1 MEAVSF
7 LTQTLSLL
15 TLLIIS
21 SFTYILSKKIN
32 FPYTVL
38 LVFIGLLLI
47 PISKIEVFSF
57 INDFSLT
64 PDLLF
69 FVLLPVLLF
78 EAAYNM
84 SYRQL
89 IINWKTITSL
99 SVF

>member
-47 PISKIEVFSF
+47 PISKVEALSF

>member
-38 LVFIGLLLI
+38 LVCIGLLLI
-47 PISKIEVFSF
+47 PISKVEALSF